1 MEWWWRPLEAYTTVR
16 WCTIGSQKRL
26 SATAFGDQK
35 VADDLTPSPP
45 PATLPELVAK
55 AARGRRLVPRAYGY
69 RRVSTKE
76 QAKSGLGLGDQKK
89 AIKRTAR
96 VMKVPLWRIRTD
108 GGKSGELP
116 AVERPGLLM
125 ILQYIKRG
133 DVLIVAKRDRLA
145 RDDVEI
151 KTLERGLAKAGV
163 RLVSAAGEGTEGA
176 LDDPSSALQRDITD
190 LFSAHEL
197 RMIRKRTK
205 DALREKRVRG
215 ERAGG
220 VPFGFNADADGALT
234 ENPTEREALD
244 LMIQMRESGS
254 SYGEIVAEL
263 VKKNVPPKK
272 GGTQW
277 QRSSV
282 WRILKT
288 HRKHAKR
295 TKRKEPPTSADGE

>member
-1 MEWWWRPLEAYTTVR
+1 MEWWRRPLEAYTTVR
-16 WCTIGSQKRL
+16 LCTIGSHKRL
-26 SATAFGDQK
+26 AATAFGDQK
-35 VADDLTPSPP
+35 VADEPAPSTLPP
-45 PATLPELVAK
+45 TLPELVAK
-55 AARGRRLVPRAYGY
+55 VARGRRGVPRAYGY

-89 AIKRTAR
+89 AIERAALAL
-96 VMKVPLWRIRTD
+96 KVPLWRVRTD

-116 AVERPGLLM
+116 AVERPGLLL
-125 ILQYIKRG
+125 ILQHIRRG

-163 RLVSAAGEGTEGA
+163 RLLSAAGEGTEGA

-234 ENPTEREALD
+234 ENQTEREALTFM
-244 LMIQMRESGS
+244 LQMREGGS

-263 VKKNVPPKK
+263 VKRNVPPKK
-272 GGTQW
+272 GGPGW

-288 HRKHAKR
+288 HQTHAKR
-295 TKRKEPPTSADGE
+295 KKKSN